1 MSVIY
6 KVVTAGTEVTAMLK
20 QGIDISAWQGNIDW
34 DQVKNCI
41 EAIIIR
47 AGYGKNNI
55 DQKWVPNV
63 EAVRDSSLDVG
74 AYWFSYAYTA
84 DMAYMEGCYAA
95 NAVKN
100 KFGDRQIPIAF
111 DLEYDSVAYAAKKGV
126 KIGRAEATLFA
137 IRFLTAVKEFGYRP
151 MLYTNIDY
159 IRNYFD
165 LGVIR
170 AAIPDLLLWVACWGS
185 EPKDYNMAVW
195 QYSSKGSVAGIIG
208 NVDMD
213 EVYVDMEIRDGVAV
227 PAPAPVQE
235 NGRKQMRVTAKTW
248 LNIREKPDVN
258 SEDLGDLPAG
268 TVITV
273 DKIENGWA
281 HFEGYCSA
289 QWLKQ

>member
-1 MSVIY
+1 MQR
-6 KVVTAGTEVTAMLK
+6 TAGTEVTAMLK

-55 DQKWVPNV
+55 DQKWVPNA

-281 HFEGYCSA
+281 HCEGYCSA

>member
-1 MSVIY
+1 
-6 KVVTAGTEVTAMLK
+6 MLK

-55 DQKWVPNV
+55 DQKWVPNA

-208 NVDMD
+208 NADMD

>member
-1 MSVIY
+1 MQR
-6 KVVTAGTEVTAMLK
+6 TAGTEVTAMLK
-20 QGIDISAWQGNIDW
+20 QGIDISAWQDNIDW

>member
-1 MSVIY
+1 
-6 KVVTAGTEVTAMLK
+6 MLK

-41 EAIIIR
+41 EAVIIR

-55 DQKWVPNV
+55 DQKWVPNA

-74 AYWFSYAYTA
+74 AYWFSYANTA

-213 EVYVDMEIRDGVAV
+213 EVYVDMAIRDGAAV
-227 PAPAPVQE
+227 PAPVPVQE
-235 NGRKQMRVTAKTW
+235 NGKKQMRVTAKTW

-289 QWLKQ
+289 QWLK

>member
-1 MSVIY
+1 MQR
-6 KVVTAGTEVTAMLK
+6 TAGTEVTAMLK
-20 QGIDISAWQGNIDW
+20 QGIDISAWQGNIDL

-55 DQKWVPNV
+55 DQKWVPNA

>member
-1 MSVIY
+1 
-6 KVVTAGTEVTAMLK
+6 MLK

-41 EAIIIR
+41 EAVIIR

-55 DQKWVPNV
+55 DQKWVPNA

-74 AYWFSYAYTA
+74 AYWFRYAYTA

-100 KFGDRQIPIAF
+100 KFGDKQIPIAF
-111 DLEYDSVAYAAKKGV
+111 DLEYDSVTYAAKKGV

-213 EVYVDMEIRDGVAV
+213 EVYVDMAIRDGVAV

-248 LNIREKPDVN
+248 LNIREAPDVN
-258 SEDLGDLPAG
+258 SADLGDLPAG

-289 QWLKQ
+289 QWLK

>member
-1 MSVIY
+1 
-6 KVVTAGTEVTAMLK
+6 MLK
-20 QGIDISAWQGNIDW
+20 QGIDISAWQGNIDR

-55 DQKWVPNV
+55 DQKWVPNA

>member
-1 MSVIY
+1 MQR
-6 KVVTAGTEVTAMLK
+6 TAGTEVTAMLK
-20 QGIDISAWQGNIDW
+20 QGIDSSAWQGNIDW

>member
-1 MSVIY
+1 MQR
-6 KVVTAGTEVTAMLK
+6 TAGTEVTAMLK

-41 EAIIIR
+41 EAVIIR

-55 DQKWVPNV
+55 DQKWVPNA

-111 DLEYDSVAYAAKKGV
+111 DLEYDSVDYAAKKGV

-185 EPKDYNMAVW
+185 EPKDYNMAIW

-213 EVYVDMEIRDGVAV
+213 EVYVDMAIRDGVAV

-289 QWLKQ
+289 QWLK

>member
-1 MSVIY
+1 MQR
-6 KVVTAGTEVTAMLK
+6 TAGTEVTAMLK

-47 AGYGKNNI
+47 VGYGKNNI
-55 DQKWVPNV
+55 DQKWVPNA

>member
-1 MSVIY
+1 MQR
-6 KVVTAGTEVTAMLK
+6 TAGTEVTAMLK

-41 EAIIIR
+41 EAIIIH

>member
-1 MSVIY
+1 
-6 KVVTAGTEVTAMLK
+6 MLK

-213 EVYVDMEIRDGVAV
+213 EVYVDMEIRGGVAV

>member
-1 MSVIY
+1 MQR
-6 KVVTAGTEVTAMLK
+6 TAGTEVTAMLK

-111 DLEYDSVAYAAKKGV
+111 DLEYDSVAYAAKNGV

>member
-1 MSVIY
+1 MQR
-6 KVVTAGTEVTAMLK
+6 TAGTEVTAMLK

-41 EAIIIR
+41 EAVIIR

-55 DQKWVPNV
+55 DQKWVPNA

-95 NAVKN
+95 NAVRN

-213 EVYVDMEIRDGVAV
+213 EVYVDMAIRDGAAV
-227 PAPAPVQE
+227 PAPVPVQE
-235 NGRKQMRVTAKTW
+235 NGKKQMRVTAKTW

-289 QWLKQ
+289 QWLK

>member
-1 MSVIY
+1 
-6 KVVTAGTEVTAMLK
+6 MLK
-20 QGIDISAWQGNIDW
+20 QGIDISAWRGNIDW

-55 DQKWVPNV
+55 DQKWVPNA

>member
-1 MSVIY
+1 
-6 KVVTAGTEVTAMLK
+6 MLK

-273 DKIENGWA
+273 DKFENGWA

>member
-1 MSVIY
+1 MQR
-6 KVVTAGTEVTAMLK
+6 TAGTEVTAMLK

-41 EAIIIR
+41 EAVIIR
-47 AGYGKNNI
+47 AGYGKDNI
-55 DQKWVPNV
+55 DQKWVPNA

-165 LGVIR
+165 LGAIR

-213 EVYVDMEIRDGVAV
+213 EIYVDMAIRDGAVV
-227 PAPAPVQE
+227 PAPVPVQE
-235 NGRKQMRVTAKTW
+235 NGKKQMRVTAKTW

-289 QWLKQ
+289 QWLK

>member
-1 MSVIY
+1 MQR
-6 KVVTAGTEVTAMLK
+6 TAGTEVTAMLK

-41 EAIIIR
+41 EAVIIR

-55 DQKWVPNV
+55 DQKWVPNA

-111 DLEYDSVAYAAKKGV
+111 DLEYDSVTYAAKKGV

-213 EVYVDMEIRDGVAV
+213 EVYVDMAIRDGAAV

-248 LNIREKPDVN
+248 LNIRAKPDVN

-289 QWLKQ
+289 QWLK

>member
-1 MSVIY
+1 MQR
-6 KVVTAGTEVTAMLK
+6 TAGTEVTAMLK

-195 QYSSKGSVAGIIG
+195 QYSSKGSVAGIIS
-208 NVDMD
+208 NMDMD

-258 SEDLGDLPAG
+258 SEDLGDLPVG

>member
-1 MSVIY
+1 
-6 KVVTAGTEVTAMLK
+6 
-20 QGIDISAWQGNIDW
+20 
-34 DQVKNCI
+34 
-41 EAIIIR
+41 
-47 AGYGKNNI
+47 
-55 DQKWVPNV
+55 
-63 EAVRDSSLDVG
+63 
-74 AYWFSYAYTA
+74 
-84 DMAYMEGCYAA
+84 MAYMEGCYAA

>member
-1 MSVIY
+1 
-6 KVVTAGTEVTAMLK
+6 MLK
-20 QGIDISAWQGNIDW
+20 QGIDTSAWQGNIDW

>member
-1 MSVIY
+1 MQR
-6 KVVTAGTEVTAMLK
+6 TAGTEVTAMLK

-55 DQKWVPNV
+55 DQKWAPNA

-159 IRNYFD
+159 ILNYFD

>member
-1 MSVIY
+1 MQR
-6 KVVTAGTEVTAMLK
+6 TAGMEVTAMLK

-41 EAIIIR
+41 EAVIIR
-47 AGYGKNNI
+47 AGYGKDNI
-55 DQKWVPNV
+55 DQKWVPNA

-213 EVYVDMEIRDGVAV
+213 EVYVDMAIRDGAAV
-227 PAPAPVQE
+227 PAPVPVQE
-235 NGRKQMRVTAKTW
+235 NGKKQMRVTAKTW

-289 QWLKQ
+289 QWLK

>member
-1 MSVIY
+1 
-6 KVVTAGTEVTAMLK
+6 MLK
-20 QGIDISAWQGNIDW
+20 QGIDSSAWQGNIDW

>member
-1 MSVIY
+1 MQR
-6 KVVTAGTEVTAMLK
+6 TAGTEVTAMLK

-34 DQVKNCI
+34 GQVKNCI
-41 EAIIIR
+41 EAVIIR

-55 DQKWVPNV
+55 DQKWVPNA

-213 EVYVDMEIRDGVAV
+213 EVYVDMAIRDGVAV

-248 LNIREKPDVN
+248 LNIREAPDVN
-258 SEDLGDLPAG
+258 SADLGDLPAG
-268 TVITV
+268 TVLTV

-289 QWLKQ
+289 QWLK

>member
-1 MSVIY
+1 MQR
-6 KVVTAGTEVTAMLK
+6 TAGTEVTAMLK

-55 DQKWVPNV
+55 DQKWLPNA

>member
-1 MSVIY
+1 MQR
-6 KVVTAGTEVTAMLK
+6 TAGTEVTAMLK
-20 QGIDISAWQGNIDW
+20 QGIDLSAWQGNIDW

>member
-1 MSVIY
+1 
-6 KVVTAGTEVTAMLK
+6 MLK

-208 NVDMD
+208 SVDMD

>member
-1 MSVIY
+1 MQR
-6 KVVTAGTEVTAMLK
+6 TAGTEVTAMLK

-55 DQKWVPNV
+55 DQKWAPNA

-84 DMAYMEGCYAA
+84 DMVYMEGCYAA

-195 QYSSKGSVAGIIG
+195 QYSSKGSVAGVIG

>member
-1 MSVIY
+1 MQR
-6 KVVTAGTEVTAMLK
+6 TAGTEVTAMLK

-84 DMAYMEGCYAA
+84 DMAHMEGCYAA

-170 AAIPDLLLWVACWGS
+170 AATPDLLLWVACWGS

>member
-1 MSVIY
+1 MQR
-6 KVVTAGTEVTAMLK
+6 TAGTEVTAMLK

-55 DQKWVPNV
+55 DQKWVPNA

-165 LGVIR
+165 LGVIH

>member
-1 MSVIY
+1 MQR
-6 KVVTAGTEVTAMLK
+6 TAGTEVTAMLK

-170 AAIPDLLLWVACWGS
+170 AAIPDLLLCVACWGS
-185 EPKDYNMAVW
+185 KPKDYNMAVW

>member
-1 MSVIY
+1 MQR
-6 KVVTAGTEVTAMLK
+6 TAGTEVTAMLK

-55 DQKWVPNV
+55 DQKWVPNA

-95 NAVKN
+95 NAVRN

>member
-1 MSVIY
+1 MQR
-6 KVVTAGTEVTAMLK
+6 TAGTEVTAMLK

-47 AGYGKNNI
+47 AGYSKNNI

-195 QYSSKGSVAGIIG
+195 QYSSKGSVAVIIG

>member
-1 MSVIY
+1 MQR
-6 KVVTAGTEVTAMLK
+6 TAGTEVTAMLK
-20 QGIDISAWQGNIDW
+20 QGIDISARQGNIDW

>member
-1 MSVIY
+1 MQR
-6 KVVTAGTEVTAMLK
+6 TAGTEVTAMLK

-55 DQKWVPNV
+55 DQKWVPNA

-195 QYSSKGSVAGIIG
+195 QYSSKGSVAGIIS

>member
-1 MSVIY
+1 MQR
-6 KVVTAGTEVTAMLK
+6 TAGTEVTAMLK

-55 DQKWVPNV
+55 DQKWVPNA

-273 DKIENGWA
+273 DRIENGWA

>member
-1 MSVIY
+1 MQR
-6 KVVTAGTEVTAMLK
+6 TAGTEVTAMLK

-55 DQKWVPNV
+55 DQKWVPNA

-170 AAIPDLLLWVACWGS
+170 AAIPDLLLWVACWGR

>member
-1 MSVIY
+1 MQR
-6 KVVTAGTEVTAMLK
+6 TAGTEVTAMLK

-248 LNIREKPDVN
+248 LNISEKPDVN